1 MAENKNNKNNK
12 MNVKNMDTSSL
23 QVVNK
28 KIDFFKDII
37 QKTILHVQKHK
48 TLDILGV
55 SDVSICI
62 ERLAEINKKIK
73 EVSNDSQNVNA
84 DLVINSLQTINN
96 ELSCL
101 IKNYGT
107 DNLEDLLLICFGN
120 TNKLSNNDCETQKID
135 LLKKYFHPTGYKIIN
150 KKDEK
155 NKKNIDDSKLAFKIY
170 D

>member
-1 MAENKNNKNNK
+1 MIENKNNKNNK
-12 MNVKNMDTSSL
+12 QEVKNMDTSSL

-37 QKTILHVQKHK
+37 QKTLLHVQKHK

-73 EVSNDSQNVNA
+73 EVSKDSQNTNA
-84 DLVINSLQTINN
+84 DVVINNLQTINN
-96 ELSCL
+96 DLSSL

-107 DNLEDLLLICFGN
+107 DNLEDLLMICFGN
-120 TNKLSNNDCETQKID
+120 TNKLSNNDFETLKLD
-135 LLKKYFHPTGYKIIN
+135 LLKKYFPN
-150 KKDEK
+150 Q
-155 NKKNIDDSKLAFKIY
+155 
-170 D
+170 